1 MYHKN
6 LNNKISIRCSIKQYD
21 KLCIIAAARKITV
34 SNLIRYIISDYLNK
48 Y

>member
-6 LNNKISIRCSIKQYD
+6 LLYKITFRLNPKQYD
-21 KLCIIAAARKITV
+21 KLCELAVVRHTSV
-34 SNLIRYIISDYLNK
+34 SNLIRYIVAEYLRN